1 MKFAQRRAMPDP
13 AVWSAGSFA
22 SAADYSVNLTE
33 EDRQELLGALQEI
46 ENEGRLTPTHELE
59 ARDFKFGPLAE
70 KLQKAFLDVRDGRGF
85 VLLRGLPRQGLSL
98 DQFAA
103 VVWGVGTYFGH
114 PLSQNAKGELLGH
127 VIDAT
132 AFEPTPRMYRSA
144 LELGLHNDVTAMLSL
159 ACWQPAKSGGE
170 SRLGSAVRIHDEIA
184 RRAPHLLDPL
194 YRGFH
199 YHRLGEEGPDEEPV
213 TPYRIPIFSLING
226 QVSCRNARAGY
237 IAGHHELGIPITEIE
252 LEAIDLFDAIA
263 REPETSVTFELGLGD
278 MVVIN
283 NYTVLHARKA
293 FEEYPEPERK
303 RHLLRL
309 WFDAE
314 GFRDVPAEFNQMSA
328 NGIPFQ
334 AGRSCTY
341 DFQKLF
347 REVEPRLLGFKP
359 AGRSPGFRVPGSVA

>member
-1 MKFAQRRAMPDP
+1 MPDP
-13 AVWSAGSFA
+13 AAWSAGSFA
-22 SAADYSVNLTE
+22 SAADYTVALSEQN
-33 EDRQELLGALQEI
+33 RQELLASLSTIQTA
-46 ENEGRLTPTHELE
+46 GRLTPTHELKPS
-59 ARDFKFGPLAE
+59 DFKFGPLADR
-70 KLQKAFLDVRDGRGF
+70 LRQAFLEVRDGRGF
-85 VLLRGLPRQGLSL
+85 VLLRGLPRHGLSL

-103 VVWGVGTYFGH
+103 VVWGVGTYFGY
-114 PLSQNAKGELLGH
+114 PLSQNAGGELIGH

-132 AFEPTPRMYRSA
+132 AFESTPRMYRSA

-159 ACWQPAKSGGE
+159 ACWQRAKSGGE

-184 RRAPHLLDPL
+184 QRAPHLLEPL

-199 YHRLGEEGPDEEPV
+199 YHRLGEEGPDEEAV
-213 TPYRIPIFSLING
+213 TPYRIPVFSLING

-237 IAGHHELGIPITEIE
+237 IAGHHELGIPITDIE
-252 LEAIDLFDAIA
+252 LEAIDLFDKIA
-263 REPETSVTFELGLGD
+263 REPETSVTFDLDFGD

-293 FEEYPEPERK
+293 FEEYPDPERK

-341 DFQKLF
+341 DFQRLF
-347 REVEPRLLGFKP
+347 REVDPKLLGFKP
-359 AGRSPGFRVPGSVA
+359 TDRMPPRTRSS

>member
-1 MKFAQRRAMPDP
+1 MNVATAHVVPDK
-13 AVWSAGSFA
+13 ADWTASSF
-22 SAADYSVNLTE
+22 SSPADYTVVFTDAERS
-33 EDRQELLGALQEI
+33 ELLGAVRDI
-46 ENEGRLTPTHELE
+46 ERAGRLTPTHKLKAADFRLGAL
-59 ARDFKFGPLAE
+59 ARRLKLAFE
-70 KLQKAFLDVRDGRGF
+70 EVRGGRGF

-103 VVWGVGTYFGH
+103 AVWGVGTHFGH
-114 PLSQNAKGELLGH
+114 ALSQNAQGQLLGH

-132 AFEPTPRMYRSA
+132 AYESTPRMYRSA

-170 SRLGSAVRIHDEIA
+170 SRLGSAVHIHNEIA
-184 RRAPHLLDPL
+184 RRAPHLLQPL
-194 YRGFH
+194 YHGFH

-213 TPYRIPIFSLING
+213 TPYRIPVFAVRNG

-237 IAGHHELGIPITEIE
+237 IAGHQELGIPITDLE

-263 REPETSVTFELGLGD
+263 RAPGNAVSFNLDYGD

-293 FEEYPEPERK
+293 FEEFPEPERK

-309 WFDAE
+309 WFDTA
-314 GFRDVPAEFNQMSA
+314 GFRDVPKEFNQMSA
-328 NGIPFQ
+328 NGIPYQ
-334 AGRSCTY
+334 EGRYCSY

-347 REVEPRLLGFKP
+347 REVSPRLLGFKFVES
-359 AGRSPGFRVPGSVA
+359 ARQSKGAN